1 MALENEINQRRFRN
15 EYQKAILN
23 IFYTNNWLSEKITI
37 IFDEWDITP
46 RQFNIL
52 RILRGEGK
60 PLSTLQ
66 IRQRMLDKMS
76 DTSRIVDRLVKKGMV
91 RKTPNAED
99 RRLVDVVITPRGR
112 KLLEKIDPLENEMDK
127 MVSHLTPEEASTLNT
142 LLDKLRNVMPVIL
155 LPLCLAITFLLAPH
169 APVFAQSDSLHRAA
183 TSDTT
188 PRPAATQAQSIAVDS
203 GTQLAVR
210 AARFNLRPKYEFRA
224 AWVAS
229 VENIDWPSKK
239 GLPVDSQKVEFIRLL
254 DMHQRNGLNAVVVQ
268 IRPAADAFYES
279 SYEPWSEW
287 LTGVQGQ
294 PPSPYYDPLAFM
306 IEETHKRGMEFHA
319 WCNPYRA
326 VHTIGKSSVAP
337 DHITRQHPEWFV
349 RFEKTLYFDPG
360 NKEVQQYVTTVIR
373 DIVHRYDIDALHFDD
388 YFYPYDIVEGGG
400 PGKDFP
406 DNASYARYGQ
416 GLSKGDWRRSNTDS
430 IIVAIGK
437 AIKEEKPHCKFG
449 ISPFAIWR
457 NSYKDPEGS
466 ETHGGQTDYDNL
478 YADIL
483 LWLKNGWIDYVV
495 PQIYFEFS
503 HSHAPYAVLLDWWAR
518 HTYGRQC
525 FIGLAPYR
533 AGSNAAWRDPTQLT
547 RQIQALRSYPEVQ
560 GAVYFSSSSFNNNPN
575 GWNDSLRNNYY
586 SYPALIP
593 PMPWIDSVKPHAPLF
608 HIEYS
613 QKEFSTTAWLTKGDQ
628 QDTLRGFAIYQ
639 SDSATINIDSSDAWQ
654 FIPYDPVASFTV
666 HNSQAE
672 QKGAQH
678 YYFMT
683 AISRTNV
690 ESDPVPIL
698 FSNFASGGAGGP
710 PAP

>member
-1 MALENEINQRRFRN
+1 MALENEINQRKFRN

-23 IFYTNNWLSEKITI
+23 ILYTNNWLSEKIAI

-99 RRLVDVVITPRGR
+99 KRLVDVVITPRGR
-112 KLLEKIDPLENEMDK
+112 KLLEKIDPLENAMDK
-127 MVSHLTPEEASTLNT
+127 MIIHLTPEEASTLNS
-142 LLDKLRNVMPVIL
+142 LLDKLRNVIPVIL
-155 LPLCLAITFLLAPH
+155 LPLCLAMTFLLAPH
-169 APVFAQSDSLHRAA
+169 APVFGQS
-183 TSDTT
+183 T
-188 PRPAATQAQSIAVDS
+188 AVDS
-203 GTQLAVR
+203 TVQSPPRPSLL
-210 AARFNLRPKYEFRA
+210 NPRPKYEFRA

-279 SYEPWSEW
+279 SYEPFSEW

-360 NKEVQQYVTTVIR
+360 NKEVWQYVTMVVR
-373 DIVHRYDIDALHFDD
+373 DIVRRYDIDALHFDD

-406 DNASYARYGQ
+406 DNASYARYGN
-416 GLSKGDWRRSNTDS
+416 GMSKGDWRRSNVDS

-457 NSYKDPEGS
+457 NSSKDPEGS
-466 ETHGGQTDYDNL
+466 ATHGGQTDYDNL

-503 HSHAPYAVLLDWWAR
+503 QPHAPYAVLLDWWAR
-518 HTYGRQC
+518 HSYGRQC
-525 FIGLAPYR
+525 YIGLAPYK
-533 AGSNAAWRDPTQLT
+533 AGVNAAWRDPTQLP
-547 RQIQALRSYPEVQ
+547 RQIQALRAYPQEVQ

-586 SYPALIP
+586 NYPALIP
-593 PMPWIDSVKPHAPLF
+593 PMPWIDSTKPRAPLF
-608 HIEYS
+608 HTEYS
-613 QKEFSTTAWLTKGDQ
+613 EKEFAITAWLTKGDA
-628 QDTLRGFAIYQ
+628 QDTLRGFAVYQ
-639 SDSATINIDSSDAWQ
+639 SDSATINIDSIDAWQ

-678 YYFMT
+678 YYFVT

-698 FSNFASGGAGGP
+698 FSNFTKN
-710 PAP
+710 

>member
-1 MALENEINQRRFRN
+1 
-15 EYQKAILN
+15 
-23 IFYTNNWLSEKITI
+23 
-37 IFDEWDITP
+37 
-46 RQFNIL
+46 
-52 RILRGEGK
+52 
-60 PLSTLQ
+60 
-66 IRQRMLDKMS
+66 
-76 DTSRIVDRLVKKGMV
+76 
-91 RKTPNAED
+91 
-99 RRLVDVVITPRGR
+99 
-112 KLLEKIDPLENEMDK
+112 
-127 MVSHLTPEEASTLNT
+127 
-142 LLDKLRNVMPVIL
+142 
-155 LPLCLAITFLLAPH
+155 
-169 APVFAQSDSLHRAA
+169 
-183 TSDTT
+183 
-188 PRPAATQAQSIAVDS
+188 
-203 GTQLAVR
+203 
-210 AARFNLRPKYEFRA
+210 
-224 AWVAS
+224 
-229 VENIDWPSKK
+229 
-239 GLPVDSQKVEFIRLL
+239 
-254 DMHQRNGLNAVVVQ
+254 MHQRNGLNAVVVQ

-279 SYEPWSEW
+279 SYEPFSEW

-337 DHITRQHPEWFV
+337 DHITHQHPEWFV

-360 NKEVQQYVTTVIR
+360 NKEVQQYVTMVVR

-406 DNASYARYGQ
+406 DNASYARYGN
-416 GLSKGDWRRSNTDS
+416 GMSKGDWRRSNVDS
-430 IIVAIGK
+430 IVVQVGK

-457 NSYKDPEGS
+457 SSVKDPEGS
-466 ETHGGQTDYDNL
+466 ETHSGVSDYDNL

-503 HSHAPYAVLLDWWAR
+503 HPRAPYAVLLDWWAR
-518 HTYGRQC
+518 HSYGRQC
-525 FIGLAPYR
+525 YIGLAPFL
-533 AGSNAAWRDPTQLT
+533 AGTRPAWRDPTQLT

-586 SYPALIP
+586 NYPALIP
-593 PMPWIDSVKPHAPLF
+593 PMPWIDSTKPHAPLF
-608 HIEYS
+608 HTEYS
-613 QKEFSTTAWLTKGDQ
+613 QKEFATTAWLTKGDP
-628 QDTLRGFAIYQ
+628 QDTLRGFAVYQ
-639 SDSATINIDSSDAWQ
+639 SDSATINIDSVDAWQ
-654 FIPYDPVASFTV
+654 FIPYDPVASFSV

-678 YYFMT
+678 YYFVT

-698 FSNFASGGAGGP
+698 FSNFTQN
-710 PAP
+710 

>member
-23 IFYTNNWLSEKITI
+23 ILYTNNWLFEKIGI
-37 IFDEWDITP
+37 IFDEWDVTP

-76 DTSRIVDRLVKKGMV
+76 DTSRIVDRLIKKGMV

-127 MVSHLTPEEASTLNT
+127 LLSHLTVEEASTLNN

-155 LPLCLAITFLLAPH
+155 LPLCLAMTFLLAPH
-169 APVFAQSDSLHRAA
+169 APVFAQSDSLHPAGVAA
-183 TSDTT
+183 AIDSTVPSS
-188 PRPAATQAQSIAVDS
+188 AQPS
-203 GTQLAVR
+203 LL
-210 AARFNLRPKYEFRA
+210 NPRPKYEFRA

-239 GLPVDSQKVEFIRLL
+239 GLPVDSQKVEFTRLL

-279 SYEPWSEW
+279 PYEPWSEW

-294 PPSPYYDPLAFM
+294 APSPYYDPLAFM
-306 IEETHKRGMEFHA
+306 IEETHKRGMAFHA

-326 VHTIGKSSVAP
+326 VHTIGRSSVASN
-337 DHITRQHPEWFV
+337 HITRQHPEWFV

-360 NKEVQQYVTTVIR
+360 NKEVQQYVTMVIR
-373 DIVHRYDIDALHFDD
+373 DIVRRYDIDALHFDD

-406 DNASYARYGQ
+406 DNASYARYGN
-416 GLSKGDWRRSNTDS
+416 GLSKGDWRRTNTDS
-430 IIVAIGK
+430 IIVSIGK
-437 AIKEEKPHCKFG
+437 AIKEEKPHCQFG

-457 NSYKDPEGS
+457 NSSKDPEGS
-466 ETHGGQTDYDNL
+466 ATHGGQTDYDNL
-478 YADIL
+478 YADIV

-503 HSHAPYAVLLDWWAR
+503 QPHAPYAVLLDWWA
-518 HTYGRQC
+518 HHSYGRQC
-525 FIGLAPYR
+525 FIGLAPYK
-533 AGSNAAWRDPTQLT
+533 AGVNAAWRDPTQLP
-547 RQIQALRSYPEVQ
+547 RQIQALRTYPQVQ

-575 GWNDSLRNNYY
+575 GWSDSLKNNYY
-586 SYPALIP
+586 NYPALIP
-593 PMPWIDSVKPHAPLF
+593 PMLWIDSTKPHAPLF
-608 HIEYS
+608 HTEYNE
-613 QKEFSTTAWLTKGDQ
+613 KEFATTAWLTKGNQ

-639 SDSATINIDSSDAWQ
+639 SDSANINIDSIHAWQ

-678 YYFMT
+678 FYFVT

-690 ESDPVPIL
+690 ESEPVPIL
-698 FSNFASGGAGGP
+698 FSNFTSN
-710 PAP
+710 

>member
-23 IFYTNNWLSEKITI
+23 ILYTNNWLSEKITI
-37 IFDEWDITP
+37 IFDEWDVTP

-112 KLLEKIDPLENEMDK
+112 KLLEKIDPIENEMDK
-127 MVSHLTPEEASTLNT
+127 MLSHLTQEEASTLNG
-142 LLDKLRNVMPVIL
+142 LLDKLRNVLPAIL

-169 APVFAQSDSLHRAA
+169 APAFAQSDSLHPAPLDSAVQSPVRP
-183 TSDTT
+183 S
-188 PRPAATQAQSIAVDS
+188 RPA
-203 GTQLAVR
+203 LK
-210 AARFNLRPKYEFRA
+210 PKYEFRA

-239 GLPVDSQKVEFIRLL
+239 GLPVDSQKVEFTRLL

-279 SYEPWSEW
+279 PYEPWSEW

-294 PPSPYYDPLAFM
+294 SPFPYYDPLAFM

-373 DIVHRYDIDALHFDD
+373 DIVRRYDIDALHLDD

-406 DNASYARYGQ
+406 DNVSYARYGQ
-416 GLSKGDWRRSNTDS
+416 GMSKGDWRRSNTDS

-437 AIKEEKPHCKFG
+437 AIKDEKPHCKFG

-466 ETHGGQTDYDNL
+466 ETRGGQTDYDNL

-547 RQIQALRSYPEVQ
+547 RQIQALRSYPEIQ

-575 GWNDSLRNNYY
+575 GWSDSLKNNYY
-586 SYPALIP
+586 NYPALIP
-593 PMPWIDSVKPHAPLF
+593 PMPWIDSTKPHAPLF
-608 HIEYS
+608 HTENNE
-613 QKEFSTTAWLTKGDQ
+613 KEFATMAWLTKGDQ
-628 QDTLRGFAIYQ
+628 QDTLRGFAVYQ
-639 SDSATINIDSSDAWQ
+639 SDSATINIDSSDPWQ

-672 QKGAQH
+672 QKGTQH
-678 YYFMT
+678 YYFVT

-698 FSNFASGGAGGP
+698 FSNFTKN
-710 PAP
+710 

>member
-15 EYQKAILN
+15 EYQKARLN

-91 RKTPNAED
+91 RKNPNMED
-99 RRLVDVVITPRGR
+99 RRLVDVVITLRGR
-112 KLLEKIDPLENEMDK
+112 KLLEKIDPLEDEMDK
-127 MVSHLTPEEASTLNT
+127 MMTALSSDEAKTLSS
-142 LLDKLRNVMPVIL
+142 LLDKLRNISIVALML
-155 LPLCLAITFLLAPH
+155 LISTIA
-169 APVFAQSDSLHRAA
+169 FAQSDSTVRTGAIDSNARPNPSSLQPNPPSPR
-183 TSDTT
+183 SD
-188 PRPAATQAQSIAVDS
+188 
-203 GTQLAVR
+203 
-210 AARFNLRPKYEFRA
+210 LRPKYEFRA

-239 GLPVDSQKVEFIRLL
+239 GLPVDSQKVEFTRLL

-279 SYEPWSEW
+279 PYEPWSEW
-287 LTGVQGQ
+287 LTGIQGQ
-294 PPSPYYDPLAFM
+294 APSPYYDPLAFM
-306 IEETHKRGMEFHA
+306 IEETHKRGMAFHA

-326 VHTIGKSSVAP
+326 VHTVGRSSVAA

-373 DIVHRYDIDALHFDD
+373 DIVRRYDIDALHFDD

-406 DNASYARYGQ
+406 DNASYTRYGN

-437 AIKEEKPHCKFG
+437 AIKEEKPHCQFG

-457 NSYKDPEGS
+457 NSSKDPEGS
-466 ETHGGQTDYDNL
+466 ATHGGQTDYDNL
-478 YADIL
+478 YADIV

-503 HSHAPYAVLLDWWAR
+503 QPHAPYAVLLDWWA
-518 HTYGRQC
+518 HHSYGRQC
-525 FIGLAPYR
+525 FIGLAPYK
-533 AGSNAAWRDPTQLT
+533 AGVNAAWRDPAQLT
-547 RQIQALRSYPEVQ
+547 RQIRALRAYPQVQ
-560 GAVYFSSSSFNNNPN
+560 GAVFFSSSSFNNNPN
-575 GWNDSLRNNYY
+575 GWSDSLKNNYY
-586 SYPALIP
+586 NYPALIP
-593 PMPWIDSVKPHAPLF
+593 PMLWIDSTKPHAPLL
-608 HIEYS
+608 HLEYNE
-613 QKEFSTTAWLTKGDQ
+613 KEFATTAWLTKGNQ

-639 SDSATINIDSSDAWQ
+639 TDSAKINIDSIHAWQ

-672 QKGAQH
+672 QKGARH
-678 YYFMT
+678 FYFVT
-683 AISRTNV
+683 SISRTNV
-690 ESDPVPIL
+690 ESEPVPIL
-698 FSNFASGGAGGP
+698 FSNFTSN
-710 PAP
+710 